1 MSLSI
6 DTEKIITVYAL
17 GEWHPVM
24 PGSVDIDSFELK
36 HFLDSPQVRK
46 NCEEDP
52 SERRGDRIDYY
63 EMGALYSKTEPE
75 FSTSWMNAGQGER
88 MHTMKTP
95 SGAAGFC
102 FMTPEGTRKAFSLV
116 ECKAFE
122 YEED

>member
-6 DTEKIITVYAL
+6 DTEHIVAVYAL
-17 GEWHPVM
+17 GEWHKVRR
-24 PGSVDIDSFELK
+24 GSVDIDAFELT
-36 HFLDSPQVRK
+36 HYLSNRRDID
-46 NCEEDP
+46 E
-52 SERRGDRIDYY
+52 RGDAIDFY

-75 FSTSWMNAGQGER
+75 YRSSWMNQGTGQR

-102 FMTPEGTRKAFSLV
+102 FITPSGSRKAFSLV